1 MVLLFEKGSEVLMT
15 TTDQIELTFQQSME
29 RAYRTAGYLLRTHLG
44 AHTSEDVVSVL
55 IEKELRMGKSLSE
68 IQEILSG
75 PGMYSRLKNVKNDI
89 FRWETAV
96 KRGRGQPSVSFEDAE
111 PFVGSVT
118 DGPET
123 ELIQKEDIARMNDLL
138 SRLFEKVELSDT
150 QTKIL
155 QLDRQG
161 WSSRRIAREL
171 GIDVDT
177 VYARRSEAIRKLA
190 SAARH
195 LYKNNK

>member
-1 MVLLFEKGSEVLMT
+1 MVLLFEKTSEALMKT
-15 TTDQIELTFQQSME
+15 VDPIEITFQQSVE
-29 RAYRTAGYLLRTHLG
+29 RAYHTAGYLLRTHLG
-44 AHTSEDVVSVL
+44 AHTSEDVVSIL
-55 IEKELRMGKSLSE
+55 IEKEIRMGKSLAE

-75 PGMYSRLKNVKNDI
+75 PGIYSRLKNVKNDI

-111 PFVGSVT
+111 PFVGSST

-123 ELIQKEDIARMNDLL
+123 KLIQKEDLARMNDLL
-138 SRLFEKVELSDT
+138 SRLFEKVELSET

-155 QLDRQG
+155 QLDLQG
-161 WSSRRIAREL
+161 WSSQRIARDL

-177 VYARRSEAIRKLA
+177 VYARRSEALRKLA
-190 SAARH
+190 SAARR
-195 LYKNNK
+195 LYKINR